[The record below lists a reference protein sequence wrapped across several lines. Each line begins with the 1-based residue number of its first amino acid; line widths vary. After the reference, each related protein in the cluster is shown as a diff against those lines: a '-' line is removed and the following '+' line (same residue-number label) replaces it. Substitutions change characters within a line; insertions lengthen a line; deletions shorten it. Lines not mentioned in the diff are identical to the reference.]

1 MINRTKPQITEGK
14 CDSCGGDLKIVERWY
29 ENGDKTKP
37 AQETVA
43 WEFATVKPFFGYH
56 SRTLDDLHEWLPEIH
71 LCEGCF
77 LKMVLL
83 MKIQLPDHFKDAP
96 DRYLAK
102 LKCDELTSE
111 AQKLGLYDDPKKEK
125 PA

>member
-1 MINRTKPQITEGK
+1 MIKRSKPEITEGK
-14 CDSCGGDLKIVERWY
+14 CDSCGGDLKVVEHWR
-29 ENGDKTKP
+29 ENGDKTKLI
-37 AQETVA
+37 QETVA
-43 WEFATVKPFFGYH
+43 WEFATVKPFFGY
-56 SRTLDDLHEWLPEIH
+56 SSKTLDGLGEWLSEIH

-96 DRYLAK
+96 EKFPAK
-102 LKCDELTSE
+102 LKCDELTAESE
-111 AQKLGLYDDPKKEK
+111 KLGLYDDPKKEK